1 MGKKIVIVGGVAGGA
16 SAAAR
21 LRRLD
26 ESAHIVLVERGSY
39 ISYANCGL
47 PYYIGGVITD
57 RSRLMVQTPEAMRQR
72 FNLDIRTDS
81 EVIGIDP
88 DRKIVHIHSKE
99 RGSYEES
106 YDQVILSPGARPLR
120 PQLPGIDSP
129 RIYTL
134 RSIPDTD
141 RIRQMI
147 TEDGISSA
155 IVIGGGFIG
164 VEMAENLREAG
175 LAVTLVEGGP
185 QLLSPLDS
193 EMAGIVAKEMEQRG
207 VELLMSRKVQS
218 FRDVADGIEV
228 HMVDGSFIQG
238 NMVLLAIGVTPD
250 TDFLRES
257 GIERGPRGHILVNE
271 RLETSLG
278 DVYAVGDAVAV
289 RDYVNGAITAVP
301 LAGPANKQ
309 GRIAADN
316 ICGLNRTYE
325 GSQGTSILKV
335 FDMTAASTGNNEKT
349 LIREGI
355 PYHVIYVHP
364 SSHATYYPGAMPMTI
379 KLLFNDEGIILGAQ
393 AVGHEGVD
401 KRIDTLATVVRM
413 RGTVTDLT
421 ELELAYAPPYS
432 SAKDPVNMAGYTAD
446 NVLMGLVDVFV
457 PQELQGR
464 DPEHTIL
471 VDVRTELEHN
481 NGHIPGSLLIPV
493 DELRDRLQELDIEK
507 EIWVYCQVGLRGY
520 TASRILSQLGYKV
533 RNLTGGYKSYQMF
546 KYQPGQGDASS
557 TNQTVKKEVA
567 ATSSAPVSAAHE
579 SFTHSMSGETSTNV
593 AHADVVLDACGL
605 SCPGPLIQVRQ
616 QMDQLSEGQVLHVIA
631 SDPGFYKD
639 IRSWANMVQA
649 ELLQL
654 NRLPGGRIEAYIQ
667 KGKGLEP
674 NAELNRGASAS
685 GTSMV
690 VFSGDLD
697 KAIASF
703 IIANGAAA
711 SGKKVTMFFTFWGL
725 NVIRKSTKT
734 PVVKNGI
741 SRMLGLMMP
750 RGSRKLPLS
759 RMNMLGAGPKMIRG
773 VMNSQGI
780 LSLEQL
786 IETAIQQG
794 VELVACQMSMDV
806 MGIKPEELIDGVRL
820 GGVGYYLGQADQ
832 SGINLFI

>member
-26 ESAHIVLVERGSY
+26 ESAHIILVERGSY

-81 EVIGIDP
+81 EVISIDS

-106 YDQVILSPGARPLR
+106 YDQVILSPGARPLK

-129 RIYTL
+129 RIHTL

-147 TEDGISSA
+147 TEEGISSA

-175 LAVTLVEGGP
+175 LAVKLVEGGS

-193 EMAGIVAKEMEQRG
+193 EMAGILAKKMEQRG

-218 FRDVADGIEV
+218 FRDAVDGIEV
-228 HMVDGSFIQG
+228 HMADGSFVQG
-238 NMVLLAIGVTPD
+238 DMVLLAIGVTPD

-257 GIERGPRGHILVNE
+257 RIQLGPRGHILVNE
-271 RLETSLG
+271 RLETSLE

-289 RDYVNGAITAVP
+289 KDYVNGAITAVP

-316 ICGLNRTYE
+316 ICGLNRAYA

-364 SSHATYYPGAMPMTI
+364 SSHATYYPGAKPMTI

-393 AVGHEGVD
+393 AVGYDGVD
-401 KRIDTLATVVRM
+401 KRMDALATVIRM

-464 DPEHTIL
+464 DPEYTIL
-471 VDVRTELEHN
+471 VDVRTALEHN
-481 NGHIPGSLLIPV
+481 NGHIPGSILIPV
-493 DELRDRLQELDIEK
+493 DELRERLQELDREK

-520 TASRILSQLGYKV
+520 TASRILRQLGYKV

-546 KYQPGQGDASS
+546 MYQPGQGDGD
-557 TNQTVKKEVA
+557 TERQTVKSEIA
-567 ATSSAPVSAAHE
+567 ATRSEPVPATHE
-579 SFTHSMSGETSTNV
+579 SPAHSGAANADF

-605 SCPGPLIQVRQ
+605 SCPGPLIEVRQ
-616 QMDQLSEGQVLHVIA
+616 QMDQLAEGQVLHVTA
-631 SDPGFYKD
+631 SDPGFYED

-649 ELLQL
+649 KLLQL
-654 NRLPGGRIEAYIQ
+654 GRLPDGRIEAYIQ
-667 KGKGLEP
+667 KGKVLES
-674 NAELNRGASAS
+674 NIESNRGASAS

-725 NVIRKSTKT
+725 NVIRKSTK
-734 PVVKNGI
+734 VDVAKNGI

-759 RMNMLGAGPKMIRG
+759 RMNLLGAGPKMIRG
-773 VMNSQGI
+773 VMKSQGI

-786 IETAIQQG
+786 IETAVQQG

-806 MGIKPEELIDGVRL
+806 MGIKPEELIDGVQL

>member
-26 ESAHIVLVERGSY
+26 ESAHIILVERGSY

-81 EVIGIDP
+81 EVISIDS
-88 DRKIVHIHSKE
+88 DRKIVHIHSKD

-106 YDQVILSPGARPLR
+106 YDQVILSPGARPLK

-129 RIYTL
+129 RIHTL

-175 LAVTLVEGGP
+175 LAVTLVEGGS
-185 QLLSPLDS
+185 QLLTPLDS
-193 EMAGIVAKEMEQRG
+193 EMAGILAKEMEQRG

-218 FRDVADGIEV
+218 FHDAVDGIEV
-228 HMVDGSFIQG
+228 HMADGSLVQG
-238 NMVLLAIGVTPD
+238 DIVLLAIGVTPD

-257 GIERGPRGHILVNE
+257 RIELGPRGHILVNE
-271 RLETSLG
+271 RLETSLE

-289 RDYVNGAITAVP
+289 KDYVNGAITAVP

-316 ICGLNRTYE
+316 ICGLNRAYA

-393 AVGHEGVD
+393 AVGYDGVD
-401 KRIDTLATVVRM
+401 KRMDALATVIRM

-464 DPEHTIL
+464 DPEYTIL
-471 VDVRTELEHN
+471 VDVRTSLEHN
-481 NGHIPGSLLIPV
+481 NGHIPGSILIPV
-493 DELRDRLQELDIEK
+493 DELRERLQELDQGK

-520 TASRILSQLGYKV
+520 TASRILRQLGYKV

-546 KYQPGQGDASS
+546 MYQPGQGDAN
-557 TNQTVKKEVA
+557 TERQAVKREIA
-567 ATSSAPVSAAHE
+567 ATSSEPVPATHE
-579 SFTHSMSGETSTNV
+579 SPAHSNAANADF
-593 AHADVVLDACGL
+593 AHVDAVLDACGL
-605 SCPGPLIQVRQ
+605 SCPGPLIEVRQ
-616 QMDQLSEGQVLHVIA
+616 QMDQLAEGQVLHVIA
-631 SDPGFYKD
+631 SDPGFYED

-654 NRLPGGRIEAYIQ
+654 GRLPGGRIEAYIQ
-667 KGKGLEP
+667 KGKVLESSTEP
-674 NAELNRGASAS
+674 NRGVSAS

-725 NVIRKSTKT
+725 NVIRKSTK
-734 PVVKNGI
+734 VDVAKNGI
-741 SRMLGLMMP
+741 SRMFGLMMP

-773 VMNSQGI
+773 VMKSQGI

-786 IETAIQQG
+786 IETAVQQG

-806 MGIKPEELIDGVRL
+806 MGIKPEELIDGVQL